1 MYTSA
6 SLCFERFCTS
16 FVEYDVWNLIA
27 DKALDRSRQ
36 EMED

>member
-6 SLCFERFCTS
+6 FLCFERFCIA
-16 FVEYDVWNLIA
+16 FVEYDVWNLTA
-27 DKALDRSRQ
+27 DKALNRSRQ